1 MHSFPEEQRTVKAQ
15 VDKGISACTTTSQGC
30 SQVCCEPLSLGNYM
44 TKQKYDAQEEF
55 WFMMQMGD
63 CSLNW
68 KVLCA
73 RVDVIEVDLEW
84 EVGDGAFI
92 DAIND
97 KWINGKSLMDL
108 QMLENQEML
117 LPSTAVADM
126 MVDKEWDN
134 RALEQ

>member
-1 MHSFPEEQRTVKAQ
+1 M
-15 VDKGISACTTTSQGC
+15 
-30 SQVCCEPLSLGNYM
+30 
-44 TKQKYDAQEEF
+44 
-55 WFMMQMGD
+55 
-63 CSLNW
+63 
-68 KVLCA
+68 
-73 RVDVIEVDLEW
+73 
-84 EVGDGAFI
+84 GDGAFI